1 VYYTPTDGS
10 IVVSESTISV
20 VSVIVTTIITIDGS
34 AATVFPPT
42 SPVVPV
48 YNLTAFGFSGSL
60 AGDNGESSASSSS
73 TTSTSTTATTTPAPS
88 NYIFVELAE
97 WAEIV
102 DKDEEEQVQ
111 YWVVF
116 SLTITHSTSTIDV
129 FAANTLA
136 DNTATVTGGSSM
148 GYPPV
153 TLTFNAFGIDNCV
166 YSGAST
172 TAVGSLACPGVND
185 ITCERDPQFGEDL
198 SREIFEP
205 GAVVYPDV
213 RCYW

>member
-1 VYYTPTDGS
+1 
-10 IVVSESTISV
+10 
-20 VSVIVTTIITIDGS
+20 
-34 AATVFPPT
+34 
-42 SPVVPV
+42 V
-48 YNLTAFGFSGSL
+48 YNGSPTG
-60 AGDNGESSASSSS
+60 AGGKGGSSTSSSS
-73 TTSTSTTATTTPAPS
+73 TSSTSTSTSTTATTTPAPF
-88 NYIFVELAE
+88 NYIFVELAG

-102 DKDEEEQVQ
+102 DKDDEEQVQ

-116 SLTITHSTSTIDV
+116 SLSITQSTSTIDV
-129 FAANTLA
+129 CAANTLD

-153 TLTFNAFGIDNCV
+153 TMTFDAFGIDNCV

-172 TAVGSLACPGVND
+172 TAIGSRACPGVND
-185 ITCERDPQFGEDL
+185 ITCERDPQFGDDL
-198 SREIFEP
+198 SCEIFEP